1 MAYLAWPVEETLS
14 REAME
19 AIAMAIDLHPLIDTY
34 PGPVQAELINT
45 RNTLRNILERTPE
58 PEYKPPV
65 CPTPQ
70 KRKYANDKHAAHD
83 AKRWHM
89 YPYPCECGYVHLSKQ
104 SPEAH
109 SAKVNGPAA
118 DADEFP
124 NLTLEDFLK

>member
-1 MAYLAWPVEETLS
+1 MAYLAWPVEQTLTP
-14 REAME
+14 AGMQ
-19 AIAMAIDLHPLIDTY
+19 AVANAIDAFLMLPWENDE
-34 PGPVQAELINT
+34 VRAELENT
-45 RNTLRNILERTPE
+45 RNVLLNILERTPE

-104 SPEAH
+104 SPETHA
-109 SAKVNGPAA
+109 AKINGPAA